1 LFCFWNVEN
10 LFDDRPNPKLTGVDR
25 EYDKWFAEDKEAL
38 GQKLNKVCQVLLE
51 MNGGKGPDV
60 IALAEVESY
69 HAADLLRQGLN
80 KQRLKNRAPTY
91 DAVVYKDPA
100 GGRSIATALIT
111 RLKVRGDRTRLLGKR
126 QRVLKAHVEA
136 NGHELVVVV
145 SHWTSRVS
153 DKAGR
158 G

>member
-1 LFCFWNVEN
+1 
-10 LFDDRPNPKLTGVDR
+10 VDR
-25 EYDKWFAEDKEAL
+25 DFDKWFAEDKEAL
-38 GQKLNKVCQVLLE
+38 AQKLSKVSQVLVE

-60 IALAEVESY
+60 LALAEVESY
-69 HAADLLRQGLN
+69 RAADLLRQELN
-80 KQRLKNRAPTY
+80 KQLLKRRAPTY
-91 DAVVYKDPA
+91 DVVVYRDPA

-111 RLKVRGDRTRLLGKR
+111 RLKVRNDRTRLLGKR
-126 QRVLKAHVEA
+126 QRILKAHVEA

-158 G
+158 GRAGYADVI